1 MLVRMVQSVATN
13 FGAYNEGQ
21 EYDLAEPQANEF
33 VRLRWAESVDTTP
46 AKPEAA
52 MLATTPSGSSQRRDG
67 RGKPFITR

>member
-21 EYDLAEPQANEF
+21 EYDLAEAQACEF
-33 VRLRWAESVDTTP
+33 VRPQWAELIDTAP
-46 AKPEAA
+46 AKTEAA
-52 MLATTPSGSSQRRDG
+52 MLAATPSGSSQRRDG